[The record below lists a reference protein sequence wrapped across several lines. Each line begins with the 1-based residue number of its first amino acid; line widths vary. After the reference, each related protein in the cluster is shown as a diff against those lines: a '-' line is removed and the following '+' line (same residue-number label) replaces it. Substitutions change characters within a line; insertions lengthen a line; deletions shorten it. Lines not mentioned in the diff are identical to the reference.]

1 MGYRIAEAND
11 ITKTNDVGLG
21 VSLSTGNQLFSSIYE
36 TRDQVRENLKTLM
49 LTKIGERYQKPDYGT
64 NLLYVIF
71 EPNLADLKAE
81 ITNLI
86 RTPINYWL
94 PDLIIQSIDIVTA
107 EDDPTLTYNIRITI
121 TYSADNYIT
130 DTLTLTADNS
140 SVKIE

>member
-11 ITKTNDVGLG
+11 ITQTNDVGLG
-21 VSLSTGNQLFSSIYE
+21 VSLSTGNQLFSPIYE

-49 LTKIGERYQKPDYGT
+49 LTKIGERYQKPEYGT

-107 EDDPTLTYNIRITI
+107 EDDPTLTYNIRVTI
-121 TYSADNYIT
+121 TYSADNYNT

>member
-21 VSLSTGNQLFSSIYE
+21 VSLSTGNQLFSPIYE

-49 LTKIGERYQKPDYGT
+49 LTKIGERYEKPNYGT

-71 EPNLADLKAE
+71 EPNVAELKPE
-81 ITNLI
+81 ITDLI
-86 RTPINYWL
+86 TQPINYWL
-94 PDLIIQSIDIVTA
+94 PYITIISIDITTA
-107 EDDPTLTYNIRITI
+107 EDDPNLTSDVRIAI
-121 TYSADNYIT
+121 TYSSDNYNT

-140 SVKIE
+140 SVSIG